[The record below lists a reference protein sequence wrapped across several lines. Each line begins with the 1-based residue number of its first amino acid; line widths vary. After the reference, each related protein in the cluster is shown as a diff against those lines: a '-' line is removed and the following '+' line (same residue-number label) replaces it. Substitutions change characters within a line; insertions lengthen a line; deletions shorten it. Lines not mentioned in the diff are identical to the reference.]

1 MSQEQLFFNFDVDFG
16 NAAADRTLPDSLLKT
31 AALKWI
37 EEQEAPPDALALN
50 VPTRLKKYQADIA
63 ASWSVARRNPVA
75 GGVYKLLHPNK
86 TMIVECRSSV
96 AGCWPDASRSRE
108 LFDTLHDFKSKFA
121 AVKELIKVNEPQL
134 KTDGN
139 LFDEFAEWDFDSS
152 VNPEYHYLRR
162 RIDEVSYSVYHGT
175 YFERLHRAKLADLM
189 YLAVPAEMLMPSE
202 IAEGWGLLWVHD
214 DLSVEEVVSPVAD
227 ECTADNRLHLI
238 QNIASTAK
246 RAVLF
251 SQGVLKSDSGVQLLK
266 KPKRRRVQLDY

>member
-1 MSQEQLFFNFDVDFG
+1 MSHEQLFFNFDVDFG
-16 NAAADRTLPDSLLKT
+16 NQEADRTLSDSLLKT

-37 EEQEAPPDALALN
+37 EEQEFPPDALALN

-63 ASWSVARRNPVA
+63 ASWSVARRNPVS
-75 GGVYKLLHPNK
+75 GGIYKLLHPQQ

-96 AGCWPDASRSRE
+96 AGCWPDASRSKE
-108 LFDTLHDFKSKFA
+108 LFENLHAFKTKFSE
-121 AVKELIKVNEPQL
+121 VKERIKIEEPNL

-139 LFDEFAEWDFDSS
+139 LFDEFAEWDFNASKDE
-152 VNPEYHYLRR
+152 EYHYLRR
-162 RIDEVSYSVYHGT
+162 CIDEVNYSVYHGT

-189 YLAVPAEMLMPSE
+189 YLVVPAKMLQSSE

-214 DLSVEEVVSPVAD
+214 DLRVEEIVSPIPD
-227 ECTADNRLHLI
+227 DCSSEHRLHLI

-251 SQGVLKSDSGVQLLK
+251 SQGVIKTDDGVLLLK
-266 KPKRRRVQLDY
+266 KPKRRRVQLSY